1 MIDLATT
8 NAFTLVDMLILM
20 VAAFATGFALAWR
33 GPVK

>member
-20 VAAFATGFALAWR
+20 VAAFATGLALAWK